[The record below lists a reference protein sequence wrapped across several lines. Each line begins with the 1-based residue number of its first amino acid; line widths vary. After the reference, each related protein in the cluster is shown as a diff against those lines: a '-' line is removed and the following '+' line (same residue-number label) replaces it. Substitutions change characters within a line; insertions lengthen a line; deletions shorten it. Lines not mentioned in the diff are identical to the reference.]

1 MPIYTIE
8 NVHRHPF
15 EDHCAITSGQK
26 MGSLRGRTE
35 EIRNRKHSDH
45 NGACMNWDKEEGKI
59 SEDILT
65 FFIWKIVTHVY
76 YATHFIDT
84 NKLNPHNFL
93 KRQKDWRAS
102 RLPNFL

>member
-1 MPIYTIE
+1 ME
-8 NVHRHPF
+8 HV
-15 EDHCAITSGQK
+15 Q
-26 MGSLRGRTE
+26 
-35 EIRNRKHSDH
+35 
-45 NGACMNWDKEEGKI
+45 NWDKEEGKI

-93 KRQKDWRAS
+93 KRQKDGEHHVYPTFSSIAS
-102 RLPNFL
+102 DSPGADWGYGDSVMKE